1 MPVFSYNPMVV
12 LSRGKRSP
20 NMSVTPTPLLEM
32 QPTATM
38 NDLPHIKTTE
48 DVPPTKKT
56 KIAIVFSGQIRE
68 NGLGYTV
75 PTDLS
80 EDIKADYLHD
90 ILESYD
96 KNFFTSEFKEC
107 VEYDIFISTDT
118 IDIEKALTYFGK
130 DKVKNIYLSDTNY
143 YLHPI
148 VSTLKSTD
156 FYIKRLDKIT
166 DKNYDRYPRC
176 IPQYHRMAQGFEM
189 VKRYKPVRQ
198 YDYIIRSRLDYV
210 YEVNLLN
217 HIKELNANPAC
228 LYVGDDDHFG
238 IGRPDIMKVY
248 FNLIHNFGTYH
259 DHHLRTNFKDSIIHI
274 DTWRIH
280 LIENARVWRYASL
293 QLSESLYRYCDARN
307 LDIDTT
313 LKYRF
318 AGYIRGHLLMRIGY
332 NLAKKIR

>member
-1 MPVFSYNPMVV
+1 
-12 LSRGKRSP
+12 
-20 NMSVTPTPLLEM
+20 M
-32 QPTATM
+32 Q
-38 NDLPHIKTTE
+38 DLPSMR
-48 DVPPTKKT
+48 KT

-90 ILESYD
+90 ILDSYD
-96 KNFFTSEFKEC
+96 KNFFTNDFKDY

-118 IDIEKALTYFGK
+118 IDIEKTLTYFGK

-148 VSTLKSTD
+148 ESTLKSTD
-156 FYIKRLDKIT
+156 FYVNRLNEIT
-166 DKNYDRYPRC
+166 DANYIRYPGC
-176 IPQYHRMAQGFEM
+176 IPQYHRMAHCFELLTQ
-189 VKRYKPVRQ
+189 YKPAEQ

-210 YEVNLLN
+210 YEVNLLH
-217 HIKELNANPAC
+217 HIKELDANPSC

-259 DHHLRTNFKDSIIHI
+259 DHHLRTNFKDSIIHSN
-274 DTWRIH
+274 TWKSH
-280 LIENARVWRYASL
+280 LIDNAHVWRYASL
-293 QLSESLYRYCDARN
+293 QLSESLYRYCDAHN
-307 LDIDTT
+307 LDIDTS
-313 LKYRF
+313 LKYRH
-318 AGYIRGHLLMRIGY
+318 AGYIRWHLLRRIEH
-332 NLAKKIR
+332 NLAQKIR